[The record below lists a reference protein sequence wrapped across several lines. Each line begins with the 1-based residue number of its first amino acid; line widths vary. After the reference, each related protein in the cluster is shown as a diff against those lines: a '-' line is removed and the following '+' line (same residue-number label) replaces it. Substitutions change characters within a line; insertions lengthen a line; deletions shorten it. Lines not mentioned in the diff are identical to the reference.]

1 MSYLM
6 ASENIRASYYIMGIT
21 IPPDQSRVVT
31 PAWVRPV
38 QASVDVMGFGNTC
51 PLTSSTDFVH
61 LSNVPPFVT
70 ASDIPGN
77 LSGFVNDRGYIT
89 QGDVP
94 GNLSGF
100 INDAGY
106 ITRAN
111 VPGNL
116 SGFVND
122 AGYITRADVPGNL
135 SGFINDA
142 GYITRANVPGNVSA
156 FVNDRGFITQANVP
170 GNLSG
175 FINDQGYI
183 SANALVQS
191 DWAQANTSNLSYIAN
206 KPGNVSA
213 LSNDSGFIV
222 QDSSP
227 TLRGLTITGDLIVAN
242 GVLHTNVS
250 PVFNGSFWSISD
262 NPIQKPTALSEA
274 LKIGGYIF
282 DAGQVLWDGAQQAQ
296 LMFNQGQMADQMA
309 AQTASDVAER
319 LNDPENELTINWSA
333 VSQRP
338 LANQGISQ
346 DIGIAGGLFMDGF
359 IFLDGGASVG
369 IDGGVSWGSADRSKK
384 ILDVGAQRINLL
396 IANTNSLL
404 CNVGTVTTLTSS
416 EIHTDNVYCLA
427 NLVSQGKLVGNIGTF
442 NSVLS
447 NLFTVSTLTTSDSF
461 CGNIFV
467 TGNLQTS
474 GNVSMA
480 QANITSLVGQTAT
493 LTGNLTAP
501 SANITSSLQTS
512 NLTLTGNL
520 VIGNSLSSLFTSLS
534 NTGITTNSL
543 TISGTT
549 ISNTGNL
556 VAPWSNIATMNA
568 ANLSL
573 TGILVTGNV
582 LSNQFT
588 RVSNTGITAN
598 SLTISG
604 TTISNTGNLVAPWSN
619 IATMNGM
626 NIIWGISHQMHISLL
641 RTEPCT

>member
-1 MSYLM
+1 M
-6 ASENIRASYYIMGIT
+6 II
-21 IPPDQSRVVT
+21 D
-31 PAWVRPV
+31 
-38 QASVDVMGFGNTC
+38 
-51 PLTSSTDFVH
+51 
-61 LSNVPPFVT
+61 
-70 ASDIPGN
+70 
-77 LSGFVNDRGYIT
+77 
-89 QGDVP
+89 
-94 GNLSGF
+94 
-100 INDAGY
+100 
-106 ITRAN
+106 
-111 VPGNL
+111 
-116 SGFVND
+116 
-122 AGYITRADVPGNL
+122 
-135 SGFINDA
+135 
-142 GYITRANVPGNVSA
+142 
-156 FVNDRGFITQANVP
+156 
-170 GNLSG
+170 
-175 FINDQGYI
+175 DQGYI

-346 DIGIAGGLFMDGF
+346 DIGIAGGLFMDGS
-359 IFLDGGASVG
+359 IFLDGGGSVG

-404 CNVGTVTTLTSS
+404 CNVGTVATLTSS

-493 LTGNLTAP
+493 LTGNLT
-501 SANITSSLQTS
+501 L
-512 NLTLTGNL
+512 
-520 VIGNSLSSLFTSLS
+520 
-534 NTGITTNSL
+534 
-543 TISGTT
+543 
-549 ISNTGNL
+549 
-556 VAPWSNIATMNA
+556 
-568 ANLSL
+568 
-573 TGILVTGNV
+573 GNV
-582 LSNQFT
+582 LSSAFT
-588 RVSNTGITAN
+588 RVSNMGIV
-598 SLTISG
+598 SRLVVHRGDLHQPIRESHG
-604 TTISNTGNLVAPWSN
+604 TMVQYRVHDGTDRDTDRK
-619 IATMNGM
+619 
-626 NIIWGISHQMHISLL
+626 SHFGKQPF
-641 RTEPCT
+641 E